1 MRYWVYKDA
10 QILGPWE
17 REDLAQEGGL
27 RGDTLVSAEG
37 GSMDWRCAEEVSEL
51 SGLYVSYL
59 PPSPQGPSVDYEY
72 GALERLQFETLGLE
86 AENSEWLAGIF
97 DASGPKI
104 QGAGLSLQAADL
116 LVAQNRVR
124 ELTDQ
129 LELLTK
135 RVAELEGG
143 QPNEWPAI
151 AKGTTLPS
159 PDKPQLRALGPAQRA
174 PQSAGLPVFPAGA
187 PELPA
192 LPATFGQKAAPES
205 PEPETQ
211 APGTEAAGSETAKR
225 PSWLPAASPPKK
237 PIKFGATKS
246 FRRAGEAESPSSPP
260 PAAVPATPAPD
271 FSLPA
276 APVLAPPPAPLP
288 ALAPAPA
295 PAPAPAFQ
303 WDVPAPAPAGLPPAP
318 AFSQPAPTLSPPP
331 PTEPPSMPPLT
342 APPMTAPPMPSFSG
356 GSAPTPAGLPP
367 MTMSFSTGGAAASA
381 PAGVSPFGPLTPS
394 PDAGEASQPGPATKE
409 VLARLA
415 KPQAAPVT
423 AAPAPRRSQKKFFII
438 VGLLVTGLI
447 VAGGLFFFRN
457 SKDIKTAIDMEGG
470 EAPMGAQPM
479 EESPI
484 PKRPESEPATQPAP
498 QAQAPAP
505 PPEAAPQDER
515 LAAVELVRGYP
526 LYGERGTIGQWLQFS
541 FTADPANGNVEKWDA
556 GAVEASTFLV
566 QYTVQPGGKA
576 IGEAITYLF
585 EADLARRTVRGKN
598 PAAVELMA
606 GGPAPKKT
614 APRKKPARKRRADPP
629 AAVIPKQLP
638 QLPLP
643 SDSELAPPSEDDAD
657 FRSDTVEPNL

>member
-10 QILGPWE
+10 QILGPWA

-86 AENSEWLAGIF
+86 SESSEWLAGIF

-135 RVAELEGG
+135 RVAELEGA

-151 AKGTTLPS
+151 GKGTPFLP

-174 PQSAGLPVFPAGA
+174 PGSAEPPAYPAGA

-192 LPATFGQKAAPES
+192 LPAIPEPKAAPGS
-205 PEPETQ
+205 PEPETES
-211 APGTEAAGSETAKR
+211 PGTEPARSESATR
-225 PSWLPAASPPKK
+225 PGWLPAVSPPKK
-237 PIKFGATKS
+237 PLKFGATKS
-246 FRRAGEAESPSSPP
+246 FRRAGDPESPSAPP
-260 PAAVPATPAPD
+260 PAAAQAPPAPD

-276 APVLAPPPAPLP
+276 APVLAPPPVPVS
-288 ALAPAPA
+288 
-295 PAPAPAFQ
+295 APAPAFQ

-342 APPMTAPPMPSFSG
+342 APPMPSFG
-356 GSAPTPAGLPP
+356 GGAVPTPAGLPP

-457 SKDIKTAIDMEGG
+457 SKDIKTAVDMEGG

-515 LAAVELVRGYP
+515 PAAVELVRGYP

-614 APRKKPARKRRADPP
+614 APRKKPARKRRAEAP
-629 AAVIPKQLP
+629 AAVVPKQLP